1 MINNEESAYS
11 ILQLNDSA
19 SAEEIVAQY
28 ETLKGKYKRIKD
40 ETGDLKIH
48 LEYQLKQIELDDVY
62 IYFRRKQRI

>member
-1 MINNEESAYS
+1 MINNEENAYS

-28 ETLKGKYKRIKD
+28 ETLKGRYKRIKD
-40 ETGDLKIH
+40 ETGDLKTH
-48 LEYQLKQIELDDVY
+48 LEYQLKEIELDDVY

>member
-1 MINNEESAYS
+1 MINNEENAYN
-11 ILQLNDSA
+11 ILQLSDSA
-19 SAEEIVAQY
+19 TAEEIVARY
-28 ETLKGKYKRIKD
+28 EILKGQYKRIKD

>member
-11 ILQLNDSA
+11 ILQLSDSA

-40 ETGDLKIH
+40 ETRDLRIH

>member
-11 ILQLNDSA
+11 ILELNDSA

-40 ETGDLKIH
+40 ETGDLRTQLK
-48 LEYQLKQIELDDVY
+48 YQLKQIELDDVY